1 MSKPTF
7 NWGSSDGKVPL
18 RAFLAFFFSVFKLGL
33 APLVTQEPSDICRSL
48 NSIDQAQRLDYARLI
63 RTQTSIPENCGKP
76 RMLGQAK
83 SQEDSAVL
91 GL

>member
-18 RAFLAFFFSVFKLGL
+18 IAFLAFFSVFKLGL

-63 RTQTSIPENCGKP
+63 RTQTSIPENRGKP

-83 SQEDSAVL
+83 SQEDSTVL